1 MVASTSG
8 YDDGYI
14 RRGTVVSS
22 VTELEGLL
30 AQWVGDSERQ
40 TIGDV
45 GSFGGKPWLKIE
57 YQGGQCFHLNADTKR
72 AAVLSFLK
80 AAAEAGGADSLAWRV
95 VANRG
100 RTQQV
105 NKVVYGDQEDR
116 LKGWYGYTPTALS
129 APGPL
134 L

>member
-1 MVASTSG
+1 MTAGTSG

-14 RRGTVVSS
+14 PGGTVVSGIA
-22 VTELEGLL
+22 ELQGLL
-30 AQWVGDSERQ
+30 DQWVRDSERQ

-57 YQGGQCFHLNADTKR
+57 VQGRQIFHLNADTKR

-80 AAAEAGGADSLAWRV
+80 AAAAAGGADKLAWRV
-95 VANRG
+95 IANRG
-100 RTQQV
+100 RKV
-105 NKVVYGDQEDR
+105 NKVVYGDQDDR
-116 LKGWYGYTPTALS
+116 LQGWYGYTPIPLS